1 MTSTD
6 LCIDTL
12 CVLEIPN
19 TGRLTVREQFPYR
32 FISLQHLHIPNLES
46 QQILTTRSERQ
57 PHLPQDLQRRAA
69 QK

>member
-12 CVLEIPN
+12 CVN
-19 TGRLTVREQFPYR
+19 TDRLTVREQFPYR
-32 FISLQHLHIPNLES
+32 FISLQHLHIPNLEN
-46 QQILTTRSERQ
+46 QQVLAARSERH

-69 QK
+69 NRPSL

>member
-12 CVLEIPN
+12 CVAVNPEYRPFAA
-19 TGRLTVREQFPYR
+19 REQFPYR

-57 PHLPQDLQRRAA
+57 PHLPQDLQHRLS